1 MKYDKEINPRTSQP
15 YYANNIQ
22 EIINCLSSL
31 NLQDNVDGILADEG
45 KKERIY
51 YFMDMAETQIDS
63 NLESYYFVP
72 LREYHQVMPN
82 GEIVKC
88 FPDTIRQLAVR
99 LASALLAQSEFQQSD
114 PNTAEIV
121 KNLFNQ
127 TRTDLYRLSA
137 FLQRIPGQRMKSG
150 VSKTMP
156 PTMQPSRNVQLQQDM

>member
-1 MKYDKEINPRTSQP
+1 MKYEKEINPRTFQP
-15 YYANNIQ
+15 YYANNSQ
-22 EIINCLSSL
+22 EIINCLTAL
-31 NLQDNVDGILADEG
+31 NLQDNLDGILADDN
-45 KKERIY
+45 KMERIH

-72 LREYHQVMPN
+72 LRECNQIMPN
-82 GEIVKC
+82 GEIVKA

-99 LASALLAQSEFQQSD
+99 LASALLAQSEFQQND

-137 FLQRIPGQRMKSG
+137 FLQRIPGQRLKSG

-156 PTMQPSRNVQLQQDM
+156 PSMQPSRNVQLQQDI

>member
-1 MKYDKEINPRTSQP
+1 MIYEKETNERTGQP
-15 YYANNIQ
+15 YYANNVQ

-31 NLQDNVDGILADEG
+31 NLQDNLDGILADDG

-63 NLESYYFVP
+63 NLEAYYFVP
-72 LREYHQVMPN
+72 LREYNQVMPN
-82 GEIVKC
+82 GKIVKN
-88 FPDTIRQLAVR
+88 FPPEIRQLAVR
-99 LASALLAQSEFQQSD
+99 LASALLAQSEFQQSE

-127 TRTDLYRLSA
+127 TKTELYRLSA
-137 FLQRIPGQRMKSG
+137 FTQRIPGQRMKSG

-156 PTMQPSRNVQLQQDM
+156 PTMQPSRNVQFNQDI

>member
-1 MKYDKEINPRTSQP
+1 MKYDKEINPRTFQP
-15 YYANNIQ
+15 YYANNMQ
-22 EIINCLSSL
+22 EIINCLTSL
-31 NLQDNVDGILADEG
+31 NLQDNLDGILSDTG

-51 YFMDMAETQIDS
+51 YFMDLAETQIDS
-63 NLESYYFVP
+63 NLETYYFVP
-72 LREYHQVMPN
+72 LRECNQVMPN
-82 GEIVKC
+82 GEIIKS

-99 LASALLAQSEFQQSD
+99 LASALLAQSEFQQTD

-137 FLQRIPGQRMKSG
+137 FTHRIPGQRMKSG

-156 PTMQPSRNVQLQQDM
+156 PTMQPHRTVQLDQDI